1 MAYIDGR
8 LFFTN
13 NPNHIT
19 LNDKWGNGTIYYIRT
34 NNFAIKAKFIKTEV
48 EDTTA
53 KIFKLDGTAPSI
65 IKSSEL
71 ASLIE
76 SRADE
81 IINSFVDFC
90 KTNSNETLKVSYQDE
105 HLKSVL
111 SMVLSLQTI
120 GYFIKKIGLPYS
132 LEFVVEKYYEVN
144 NKQNNIGANQPTS
157 EERDNWLN
165 MMGNELVEDLEHD
178 KNIKGTLIPV
188 VSSPKKAL
196 PHWRVLTFEYAGK
209 KLCIYPDGGFMNGW
223 FIYNDPKK
231 SRHIYELS
239 TITYDTEIYLSR
251 NQDIKFDITIEE

>member
-1 MAYIDGR
+1 M
-8 LFFTN
+8 
-13 NPNHIT
+13 
-19 LNDKWGNGTIYYIRT
+19 
-34 NNFAIKAKFIKTEV
+34 

-196 PHWRVLTFEYAGK
+196 RIGVCYFEYAGK
-209 KLCIYPDGGFMNGW
+209 KLCIYPDGGFIMDGLY
-223 FIYNDPKK
+223 IMTKK
-231 SRHIYELS
+231 FTSYI
-239 TITYDTEIYLSR
+239 
-251 NQDIKFDITIEE
+251 